1 MTALLL
7 FGLYPQAFYPQLSI
21 IATSV
26 PGNEMGALDIAGN
39 RFLDSKR
46 IEGTLPDMLD
56 GAIAFAR
63 TNMRTATKIDPKTG
77 KRIDV
82 PQYPVIAVREAVL
95 NAMKHANASEIAVSC
110 VTAPDGNH
118 TVYIRDNGIGIGE
131 PKEPEGHYGLNIMRE
146 RAERLGGTLTF
157 SQPSGGGTLVSISFR
172 SAEGEESQLM

>member
-1 MTALLL
+1 MNDAYRQLRELLTTFRLTLQQADLPSALREMLDTL
-7 FGLYPQAFYPQLSI
+7 QNQ
-21 IATSV
+21 TSAKLTLDCRL
-26 PGNEMGALDIAGN
+26 PTLALDAQMQVHLLQI
-39 RFLDSKR
+39 
-46 IEGTLPDMLD
+46 I
-56 GAIAFAR
+56 
-63 TNMRTATKIDPKTG
+63 
-77 KRIDV
+77 
-82 PQYPVIAVREAVL
+82 REAVL

-146 RAERLGGTLTF
+146 RAERLDGTLTF